1 MDARNGIQAK
11 LDGRVLR
18 DVLRER
24 LTRLAAEVDR
34 TRRDRGFRDA
44 LDAMRRFWRYS
55 CFNQFLIRLQRPGA
69 TQVAAK
75 SVWES
80 LGRHVMEGERPMG
93 VFAPTKWRR
102 GRGFLPVPVYD
113 VRQTRG
119 RRLARLDVELRGRS
133 RHVRTLERAASRL
146 GISVEYVGVADGAA
160 GQSEGGRVRI
170 RARLCGQEKVAV
182 LAHELAHEVLHQRER
197 ARAAQA
203 KRPSKPLTHAEVETE
218 ADATAYVV
226 LGVLG
231 VPSKAPAYIAW
242 QGGDG
247 AQVLRSMSRVQ
258 RAAKEILEATGVRA
272 TPSTSARV
280 FRARRRSSESTRL
293 PFAGTRTTRGSP
305 TSRSRAAA
313 RASLG

>member
-1 MDARNGIQAK
+1 MDARNVIEAR
-11 LDGRVLR
+11 LDGRLLR

-24 LTRLAAEVDR
+24 LTQLAAEVDR

-55 CFNQFLIRLQRPGA
+55 FFNQFLIRLQLPNA
-69 TQVAAK
+69 KQVAAK

-80 LGRHVMEGERPMG
+80 LGRHVKEGERPLG
-93 VFAPTKWRR
+93 VLAPTRWHR
-102 GRGFLPVPVYD
+102 GRGFLAVPVYD

-119 RRLARLDVELRGRS
+119 RRVARLDVELRGRS
-133 RHVRTLERAASRL
+133 RHVKTLERAAARL
-146 GISVEYVGVADGAA
+146 GIAVEYGGVEDGAA
-160 GQSEGGRVRI
+160 AQSEGGRVRI
-170 RARLCGQEKVAV
+170 RAELGGREKVAA

-203 KRPSKPLTHAEVETE
+203 KRRPRPRTHAEVETE

-247 AQVLRSMSRVQ
+247 AQVLRSMARVQ
-258 RAAKEILEATGVRA
+258 RAAKAILEATGV
-272 TPSTSARV
+272 
-280 FRARRRSSESTRL
+280 L
-293 PFAGTRTTRGSP
+293 
-305 TSRSRAAA
+305 
-313 RASLG
+313 

>member
-1 MDARNGIQAK
+1 MDARNGIEAK

-24 LTRLAAEVDR
+24 LTQLAAEVDR
-34 TRRDRGFRDA
+34 TRRDRGFREA

-55 CFNQFLIRLQRPGA
+55 FFNQFLIKLQRSDA
-69 TQVAAK
+69 RQVAAK
-75 SVWES
+75 SVWEG
-80 LGRHVMEGERPMG
+80 LGRRVKDGEKPLG
-93 VFAPTKWRR
+93 VLAPTKWRR
-102 GRGFLPVPVYD
+102 GRGFLAVPVYD
-113 VRQTRG
+113 IRQTRG
-119 RRLARLDVELRGRS
+119 RRVSRLDVELRGRS
-133 RHVRTLERAASRL
+133 PCVKTLERAATRL
-146 GISVEYVGVADGAA
+146 GIAVEYGGVQEGAA

-170 RARLCGQEKVAV
+170 RARLGGKQKVAV

-203 KRPSKPLTHAEVETE
+203 KRPPKPRTHAEVETE
-218 ADATAYVV
+218 ADSTAYVV

-258 RAAKEILEATGVRA
+258 RAAKVILVA
-272 TPSTSARV
+272 
-280 FRARRRSSESTRL
+280 
-293 PFAGTRTTRGSP
+293 AG
-305 TSRSRAAA
+305 AV
-313 RASLG
+313 